1 MIKIEENINKT
12 KKILEDYQNC
22 KDINTMVELY
32 ERLTMYAVF
41 LWENLSEL
49 KKDYNMNYYKR
60 KIEIS
65 HSFLNN
71 RQEKISE
78 RTSLEM
84 ANTQN
89 QELIREELESESLV
103 NRLDIFLR
111 QVNKVAEAMRTRI
124 SLEKSERNRLIPNE
138 L

>member
-1 MIKIEENINKT
+1 MIQIEENINKT
-12 KKILEDYQNC
+12 KDILVQYQNC

-32 ERLTMYAVF
+32 ERLTMYSVF
-41 LWENLSEL
+41 LGENLSEL

-71 RQEKISE
+71 RKEKISE

-84 ANTQN
+84 ANTEN
-89 QELIREELESESLV
+89 EELIREELESESLV

-111 QVNKVAEAMRTRI
+111 QVNKVSEAMRTRI
-124 SLEKSERNRLIPNE
+124 SLEKQEKNRILPNE
-138 L
+138 I